1 MCVVVFVDLWVVFLL
16 VFFLLVLLFCCCLC
30 FLKEEIIW
38 YLHSI
43 QICPIK
49 SMALDA
55 GKTIIVEFA
64 ANKNK

>member
-1 MCVVVFVDLWVVFLL
+1 MYFALFFLACVVFVGFCVVCCFF
-16 VFFLLVLLFCCCLC
+16 VFVC

-49 SMALDA
+49 SMAVDA
-55 GKTIIVEFA
+55 GKTIIVEFPA
-64 ANKNK
+64 KKDK